1 MQATHALA
9 SNGRSA
15 AAAAP
20 ARLRSADPA
29 GVYADLRIDPT
40 SSNSSP
46 DLRSFVVLDEKAK
59 YE

>member
-9 SNGRSA
+9 SSGRSTA
-15 AAAAP
+15 AAAH
-20 ARLRSADPA
+20 ARPRSAGPA
-29 GVYADLRIDPT
+29 VVYADLRIDPT

-46 DLRSFVVLDEKAK
+46 DLRSFVVLDDQVK